1 MGRTSLKNKLI
12 MYFLILLLIVIVVIA
27 TVNQTTNDFFLA
39 QGLSI
44 ALAMAI
50 GTVFGIIFS
59 RSITS
64 RLNKLSKVAK
74 EISCGD
80 LTQEI
85 QIISSDEIRDLEE
98 VFSLMVNHLR
108 ALLLDMK
115 NVSFK
120 IHTTN
125 SMLKILGKK
134 LLENSNDIDITA
146 KVIAESSAKQ
156 TEIVNYTSL
165 KFNNTIKVM
174 DKLVKQ
180 STQTISKVDE
190 AIKKTQK
197 GEINAREIISH
208 LELVLKQMSDSAQPI
223 SRLPEKVEKIKIVTN
238 VIEGISQKTDLLSLN
253 ASIEATRAG
262 ESGKGFAIVAEEI
275 RNMAESSKQSSK
287 AITKL
292 VEDILEDNH
301 MLKNFLA
308 KNQAEIDKGNKII
321 HGIVQT
327 FSDMLLGVKDIFSEI
342 KTIEET
348 TVLQAQELRGFSE
361 HFQKLSVYASRN
373 YESTQKTTVS
383 ASNQKNEVKKMA
395 SAINLLDKLSQKMME
410 TQQHFI
416 LPEQPQ
422 QMPKKLN
429 NENKDDKQL

>member
-64 RLNKLSKVAK
+64 RLNKLSNAAK

-115 NVSFK
+115 NVSYK

-156 TEIVNYTSL
+156 TEIVNYTTL
-165 KFNNTIKVM
+165 KLNNTIKVM

-180 STQTISKVDE
+180 STQTIAKADE

-197 GEINAREIISH
+197 GETNAREIISH

-223 SRLPEKVEKIKIVTN
+223 SRLPEKVEKIKLVTN

-287 AITKL
+287 AIAKL

-308 KNQAEIDKGNKII
+308 KNQSEIDKGNKII

-383 ASNQKNEVKKMA
+383 ATNQKNEVKKMA

-410 TQQHFI
+410 TQQNFS

-422 QMPKKLN
+422 QLPKKSD
-429 NENKDDKQL
+429 NENEDDKQL